1 MLVFYSSTSCLN
13 LYYLYSDMTLREQ
26 EFSRL
31 FQVLPSIM
39 RNVRS
44 MYVRANHFSRVRLFA
59 TLLVRQAALSMG
71 FSRQEYCGGL
81 PWPPPEHLPHPGIEP
96 VCVMPSA
103 LAGGFFTMSATWEAL
118 SGTYVH
124 STKMFLTDVL
134 QFLLYSVHWF
144 LLLPESEVQHL
155 IHVLQGFFFSSV
167 NV

>member
-1 MLVFYSSTSCLN
+1 MLVFYSTASCLN
-13 LYYLYSDMTLREQ
+13 LYYLYSEMTLREQ

-59 TLLVRQAALSMG
+59 TPLARQDALSLG

-96 VCVMPSA
+96 VCYAFCVGRRVLYHELHLRSPVRHICT
-103 LAGGFFTMSATWEAL
+103 LNKNGF
-118 SGTYVH
+118 
-124 STKMFLTDVL
+124 
-134 QFLLYSVHWF
+134 
-144 LLLPESEVQHL
+144 
-155 IHVLQGFFFSSV
+155 
-167 NV
+167 N